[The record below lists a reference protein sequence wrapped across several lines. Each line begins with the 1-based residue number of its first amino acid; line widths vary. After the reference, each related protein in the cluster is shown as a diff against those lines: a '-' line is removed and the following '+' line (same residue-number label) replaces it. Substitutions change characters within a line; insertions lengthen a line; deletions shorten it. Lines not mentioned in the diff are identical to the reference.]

1 MKIYFAGSIRGGRDD
16 VEIYSRIIKIL
27 NGYGEVLTEH
37 LGEKELTEVGES
49 TLSDNQI
56 HDRDMK
62 WLLES
67 DLMVAEVT
75 LIKLLDNSNFKVVA
89 PDQRGYSPK
98 AKPKGIDSYKIDLLA
113 KDIIDIADVFGFESF
128 HLVGHDWGSAVG
140 WYIAS
145 KYPNRLLSWSA
156 LSVPHMDAFINAMEH
171 DKIQKTK
178 KRPAIYHSLRYYF
191 YQRFILE
198 YLDTRI

>member
-16 VEIYSRIIKIL
+16 VEIYSKIIKIL

-37 LGEKELTEVGES
+37 LGDKELTEVGES

-75 LIKLLDNSNFKVVA
+75 NPSLGVGYEIGRAIEANKKIFCLFRKISKNRLSAMISGAKHVNIINYDNLNSLEK
-89 PDQRGYSPK
+89 K
-98 AKPKGIDSYKIDLLA
+98 LA
-113 KDIIDIADVFGFESF
+113 KLFPDF
-128 HLVGHDWGSAVG
+128 
-140 WYIAS
+140 
-145 KYPNRLLSWSA
+145 
-156 LSVPHMDAFINAMEH
+156 
-171 DKIQKTK
+171 
-178 KRPAIYHSLRYYF
+178 
-191 YQRFILE
+191 
-198 YLDTRI
+198 